1 MNQLRLKNTRI
12 DWITGRPPVKG
23 AERNQWIKE
32 DLYLFSIYNDNNL
45 YLLVLTV
52 GREDTGKR
60 SGESEAEMIVMMLPS
75 DANPKGN
82 VFGGV
87 ILKHVDLI
95 AGLVAKRHS
104 GRANVVTAS
113 IDRMV
118 FLKPV
123 FIGNALI
130 ISARITYV
138 RRSSMEIEVNVE
150 AEDLDDNSKVHA
162 ATAFVTMVALDKY
175 GKPTKVPHLIMED
188 ENDKKRYSEGELRM
202 NSRLKDAGKV

>member
-1 MNQLRLKNTRI
+1 MSVSQN
-12 DWITGRPPVKG
+12 
-23 AERNQWIKE
+23 RN
-32 DLYLFSIYNDNNL
+32 
-45 YLLVLTV
+45 
-52 GREDTGKR
+52 GKHHT
-60 SGESEAEMIVMMLPS
+60 ESKAEMTIIMLPS

-87 ILKHVDLI
+87 ILKYVDLI

-113 IDRMV
+113 IDRMT

-130 ISARITYV
+130 LSARLNYV

-150 AEDLDDNSKVHA
+150 SEDLDENTLVHA
-162 ATAFVTMVALDKY
+162 GTAFVTMVALDKY
-175 GKPTKVPHLIMED
+175 GKPTDVSPLLLESED
-188 ENDKKRYSEGELRM
+188 DKRRFHDGESRM
-202 NSRLKDAGKV
+202 LSRLKEAGKIY

>member
-1 MNQLRLKNTRI
+1 
-12 DWITGRPPVKG
+12 
-23 AERNQWIKE
+23 
-32 DLYLFSIYNDNNL
+32 
-45 YLLVLTV
+45 
-52 GREDTGKR
+52 
-60 SGESEAEMIVMMLPS
+60 MIVMMLPS

-150 AEDLDDNSKVHA
+150 AEDLDDNSKVPRR
-162 ATAFVTMVALDKY
+162 DRIRNY
-175 GKPTKVPHLIMED
+175 G
-188 ENDKKRYSEGELRM
+188 SLRQVWKTHKGSPL
-202 NSRLKDAGKV
+202 NYG

>member
-1 MNQLRLKNTRI
+1 MI
-12 DWITGRPPVKG
+12 IIW
-23 AERNQWIKE
+23 
-32 DLYLFSIYNDNNL
+32 DLI
-45 YLLVLTV
+45 VLTV

-95 AGLVAKRHS
+95 AGLVANRHS

-175 GKPTKVPHLIMED
+175 GKPTKVPRLIMED

-202 NSRLKDAGKV
+202 ISRLKDAGKV

>member
-1 MNQLRLKNTRI
+1 MSVN
-12 DWITGRPPVKG
+12 DEVKG
-23 AERNQWIKE
+23 
-32 DLYLFSIYNDNNL
+32 
-45 YLLVLTV
+45 
-52 GREDTGKR
+52 KR
-60 SGESEAEMIVMMLPS
+60 PSESEAEMTVMMLPS

-130 ISARITYV
+130 ISAKITYV

-150 AEDLDDNSKVHA
+150 AEDLDDNTKVHA
-162 ATAFVTMVALDKY
+162 ATAFVTMIALDKY
-175 GKPTKVPHLIMED
+175 GKPTKVPHLILAD
-188 ENDKKRYSEGELRM
+188 DNDKKRYSEGESRM

>member
-1 MNQLRLKNTRI
+1 MSVSQN
-12 DWITGRPPVKG
+12 
-23 AERNQWIKE
+23 RN
-32 DLYLFSIYNDNNL
+32 
-45 YLLVLTV
+45 
-52 GREDTGKR
+52 GKHHT
-60 SGESEAEMIVMMLPS
+60 ESKAEMTIIMLPS

-87 ILKHVDLI
+87 ILKYVDLI

-113 IDRMV
+113 IDRMT

-130 ISARITYV
+130 LSARLNYV

-150 AEDLDDNSKVHA
+150 SEDLDENTLVHA
-162 ATAFVTMVALDKY
+162 GTAFVTMVALDKY
-175 GKPTKVPHLIMED
+175 GKPTDVSPLLLESED
-188 ENDKKRYSEGELRM
+188 DKRRFHDGESRM
-202 NSRLKDAGKV
+202 LSRLKEAGKIH

>member
-1 MNQLRLKNTRI
+1 MSVSQNRNGKNHT
-12 DWITGRPPVKG
+12 
-23 AERNQWIKE
+23 
-32 DLYLFSIYNDNNL
+32 
-45 YLLVLTV
+45 
-52 GREDTGKR
+52 
-60 SGESEAEMIVMMLPS
+60 ESKAEMTIIMLPS

-87 ILKHVDLI
+87 ILKYVDLI

-113 IDRMV
+113 IDRMT

-130 ISARITYV
+130 LSARLNYV

-150 AEDLDDNSKVHA
+150 SEDLDENTLVHA
-162 ATAFVTMVALDKY
+162 GTAFVTMVALDKY
-175 GKPTKVPHLIMED
+175 GKPTDVSPLLL
-188 ENDKKRYSEGELRM
+188 ENEHDKRRFHDGESRM
-202 NSRLKDAGKV
+202 LSRLKEAGKIH

>member
-1 MNQLRLKNTRI
+1 MI
-12 DWITGRPPVKG
+12 IIW
-23 AERNQWIKE
+23 
-32 DLYLFSIYNDNNL
+32 DLI
-45 YLLVLTV
+45 VLTV
-52 GREDTGKR
+52 GREETGKR

-188 ENDKKRYSEGELRM
+188 ENDKKRYSEAELRM

>member
-1 MNQLRLKNTRI
+1 MLGQYCLMDAQNKN
-12 DWITGRPPVKG
+12 
-23 AERNQWIKE
+23 
-32 DLYLFSIYNDNNL
+32 
-45 YLLVLTV
+45 
-52 GREDTGKR
+52 GKHQIA
-60 SGESEAEMIVMMLPS
+60 SKAEMTVMMLPS

-113 IDRMV
+113 IDRMT

-130 ISARITYV
+130 LSARLNYV
-138 RRSSMEIEVNVE
+138 RRSSMEVEVNVE
-150 AEDLDDNSKVHA
+150 SEDLDDNTRGAHW
-162 ATAFVTMVALDKY
+162 D
-175 GKPTKVPHLIMED
+175 
-188 ENDKKRYSEGELRM
+188 
-202 NSRLKDAGKV
+202 RLCDHGRT

>member
-1 MNQLRLKNTRI
+1 MSIN
-12 DWITGRPPVKG
+12 G
-23 AERNQWIKE
+23 E
-32 DLYLFSIYNDNNL
+32 DK
-45 YLLVLTV
+45 
-52 GREDTGKR
+52 GKR
-60 SGESEAEMIVMMLPS
+60 PIESEAEMTVMMLPS

-130 ISARITYV
+130 ISAKITYV
-138 RRSSMEIEVNVE
+138 RRSSIEIEVNVE
-150 AEDLDDNSKVHA
+150 AEDLDDNTKVHA
-162 ATAFVTMVALDKY
+162 ATAFVTMIALDKY
-175 GKPTKVPHLIMED
+175 GKPTKVPHLILD
-188 ENDKKRYSEGELRM
+188 DDNDKKRYSEGELRM
-202 NSRLKDAGKV
+202 SSRLKDAGKA

>member
-1 MNQLRLKNTRI
+1 MLGQYCLMNAQNKN
-12 DWITGRPPVKG
+12 
-23 AERNQWIKE
+23 
-32 DLYLFSIYNDNNL
+32 
-45 YLLVLTV
+45 
-52 GREDTGKR
+52 GKHHIA
-60 SGESEAEMIVMMLPS
+60 SKAEMTVMMLPS

-113 IDRMV
+113 IDRMT

-130 ISARITYV
+130 LSARLNYV
-138 RRSSMEIEVNVE
+138 RRSSMEVEVNVE
-150 AEDLDDNSKVHA
+150 SEDLDDNTVVHA
-162 ATAFVTMVALDKY
+162 GTAFVTMVALDKY
-175 GKPTKVPHLIMED
+175 GKPTDVSPLILENED
-188 ENDKKRYSEGELRM
+188 DKGRFHDGELRM
-202 NSRLKDAGKV
+202 LSRLKEAGKIQ

>member
-1 MNQLRLKNTRI
+1 MI
-12 DWITGRPPVKG
+12 IIW
-23 AERNQWIKE
+23 
-32 DLYLFSIYNDNNL
+32 DLI
-45 YLLVLTV
+45 VLTV

-175 GKPTKVPHLIMED
+175 GKPIKVPHLVMED

>member
-1 MNQLRLKNTRI
+1 MSVSQN
-12 DWITGRPPVKG
+12 
-23 AERNQWIKE
+23 RN
-32 DLYLFSIYNDNNL
+32 
-45 YLLVLTV
+45 
-52 GREDTGKR
+52 GKHHT
-60 SGESEAEMIVMMLPS
+60 ESKAEMTIIMLPS

-87 ILKHVDLI
+87 ILKYVDLI

-113 IDRMV
+113 IDRMT

-130 ISARITYV
+130 LSARLNYV
-138 RRSSMEIEVNVE
+138 RRSSMEVEVNVE
-150 AEDLDDNSKVHA
+150 AEDLEDNSKVHA

-175 GKPTKVPHLIMED
+175 GKPTKVPLLILD
-188 ENDKKRYSEGELRM
+188 DDNDKRRFHDGELRM
-202 NSRLKDAGKV
+202 LSRLKEAGKIQ

>member
-1 MNQLRLKNTRI
+1 MI
-12 DWITGRPPVKG
+12 IIW
-23 AERNQWIKE
+23 
-32 DLYLFSIYNDNNL
+32 DLI
-45 YLLVLTV
+45 VLTV

-138 RRSSMEIEVNVE
+138 RTSSMEIEVNVE

-175 GKPTKVPHLIMED
+175 GKPTKVPRLIMED

>member
-1 MNQLRLKNTRI
+1 ML
-12 DWITGRPPVKG
+12 
-23 AERNQWIKE
+23 A
-32 DLYLFSIYNDNNL
+32 DNNI
-45 YLLVLTV
+45 
-52 GREDTGKR
+52 RGK
-60 SGESEAEMIVMMLPS
+60 SPDESEAEMIVMMLPS

-104 GRANVVTAS
+104 GRSNVVTAS

-138 RRSSMEIEVNVE
+138 RRSSIEIEVNVE
-150 AEDLDDNSKVHA
+150 AEDLDDNTKVHA

-175 GKPTKVPHLIMED
+175 GKPTRVPHLIIKTED
-188 ENDKKRYSEGELRM
+188 DKRRFKEGELRM
-202 NSRLKDAGKV
+202 ISRLRDVGKA